1 MELRVMNGYTPG
13 GLLHRPWNRLWEEI
27 EKGTSASAS
36 FAPRADVTEDAEGYH
51 FYFEMPGLKSDS
63 VDVRVEEQSLVVD
76 AERKRPERPE
86 GTSVHVAER
95 TYGKFHR
102 AFTLPEDALHE
113 NIRASYRDGILEVT
127 VPKRPEAKPVKI
139 KVELN

>member
-1 MELRVMNGYTPG
+1 MELRVNGYAPG
-13 GLLHRPWNRLWEEI
+13 TWPFRPWNRLWEEFD
-27 EKGTSASAS
+27 KSVNQPQS

-63 VDVRVEEQSLVVD
+63 VDVRVEDQKLMVT
-76 AERKRPERPE
+76 AERKRPEWPKE
-86 GTSVHVAER
+86 TSVHVAER
-95 TYGKFHR
+95 TYGKLHR
-102 AFTLPEDALHE
+102 AFTLPEDATHD
-113 NIRASYRDGILEVT
+113 NIRASYKDGVLEVT